1 MAVSGFNVKVLGN
14 VVHHHKSFVGGGIG
28 TNSTICTCHWKL
40 AFRYIILHA
49 QNLNHVLNLSHINVI
64 KML

>member
-28 TNSTICTCHWKL
+28 TNSTICTCHWSHL
-40 AFRYIILHA
+40 SDISLHA